1 MKEEVGLGSV
11 WWLMAEIFYGREGKP
26 QISRSRSFFFFS
38 LFVTLLPI
46 SLWWDKQ
53 QQWSCGCFCSELRL
67 NQLKWESH
75 GSGLMTDLLLRACPL
90 EEHRNVLFLLLFLKQ
105 HKHTTCCTFSV
116 APDQMSEK
124 DRQINSFCEN
134 LGESWGENRIRRD
147 TRAVCVWNSGLQC
160 SLWGWGWPQ
169 AHRTA
174 DTQLLMSG
182 WERQSEREREME
194 NTLMM

>member
-134 LGESWGENRIRRD
+134 LGESWGEKTGLEETPELCVCGTVGYSVPSEGEVDHRPTEQLILSFWWVDERG
-147 TRAVCVWNSGLQC
+147 RA
-160 SLWGWGWPQ
+160 
-169 AHRTA
+169 R
-174 DTQLLMSG
+174 
-182 WERQSEREREME
+182 ERERWK
-194 NTLMM
+194 TH